1 MNDEKIRDAFLHLT
15 ESADGE
21 RVEENVRRK
30 LAERETP
37 ERHHRRFPKVAL
49 AAACVLL
56 VLAVSAGAYAVYQNL
71 HIYVKDD
78 GHGPYTVM
86 FHFRGE
92 ETEMAE
98 LSDEVLAEIME
109 KCKKKDGESNE
120 DFYARRIKFAAWE
133 EAAEWLA
140 CGMLTSDLLG
150 EPVQNTVWGADVLIS
165 ASIHEGEI
173 YSVNIWGT
181 NRLPDKGALGLCYTE
196 VTIPVAEELRQLVMT
211 GRFGKSA
218 DLIGVPEG
226 ETEVIS
232 YHAENGLSTEIAV
245 TYMDR
250 PDNRFAYTA
259 NAFVLHKGIMY
270 DFSLADDD
278 RDTALQY
285 MKDIID
291 SLK

>member
-1 MNDEKIRDAFLHLT
+1 MNDRKIREAFLYLT
-15 ESADGE
+15 ENSDAE

-30 LAERETP
+30 LVERETP
-37 ERHHRRFPKVAL
+37 ERHHRRFPKAAL

-71 HIYVKDD
+71 HIYVRDD

-109 KCKKKDGESNE
+109 NCKKKDGESNE

-133 EAAEWLA
+133 EAAEWLD

-150 EPVQNTVWGADVLIS
+150 EPVQNTVWGADILIS
-165 ASIHEGEI
+165 ASIDEGEV
-173 YSVNIWGT
+173 YSVNVWGT
-181 NRLPDKGALGLCYTE
+181 NYLPDKEDLGLCYTE
-196 VTIPVAEELRQLVMT
+196 VTIPVSEELRQLVMA
-211 GRFGKSA
+211 GLVGKSA
-218 DLIGVPEG
+218 DLTGVPEG

-232 YHAENGLSTEIAV
+232 YHAENGLSAEIAV
-245 TYMDR
+245 TYIDR

-270 DFSLADDD
+270 DFSLSDTDGN
-278 RDTALQY
+278 TALQY
-285 MKDIID
+285 MKHIID
-291 SLK
+291 SLH